1 MYLSKELKEKLIKA
15 VKSVTPATWS
25 VSFAV
30 RDHATIV
37 MTIRS
42 TPYALKDIFTEKKYN
57 NTSSA
62 YRDEEG
68 NVFYIPFEY
77 HRFNDK
83 DIKIDEVRDAL
94 SKIYEV
100 LNMENYNDSDSMRG
114 YHDVGYGVALNFG
127 KYNAP
132 YKVKV

>member
-1 MYLSKELKEKLIKA
+1 MYVSKELKERLVKA
-15 VKSVTPATWS
+15 VKSVTPDNWS

-30 RDHATIV
+30 RHHSTLI

-42 TPYALKDIFTEKKYN
+42 TPYALKDIFTEEKYN
-57 NTSSA
+57 STSSA

-68 NVFYIPFEY
+68 NVFHIPFEY

-83 DIKIDEVRDAL
+83 DIKIDEVRNAM

-100 LNMENYNDSDSMRG
+100 LNMENYNNSDSMRG
-114 YHDVGYGVALNFG
+114 YSDVGYGVALNFG
-127 KYNAP
+127 KYNVP
-132 YKVKV
+132 YKVKA